1 LNPRPHEAQLED
13 QKPKKSSR
21 MSYRRWK
28 TRKTNK
34 WQEKRQTKK
43 KANKNSNSKLPLIQ
57 TSPNTLSASSPP
69 YVEFIM
75 FLLSTI
81 QLAGVL
87 PTLCTYSPFGNEL
100 IQHNPREE

>member
-1 LNPRPHEAQLED
+1 MENPQTQQMA
-13 QKPKKSSR
+13 
-21 MSYRRWK
+21 
-28 TRKTNK
+28 RKASN
-34 WQEKRQTKK
+34 QK